1 MLLVIDDGLVTLKLI
16 SLRVC
21 RPSSFPWAAVINL
34 HGEAPGETQ
43 NLFITFAQSVLTVT
57 SSQACIHISIG
68 LYLGSIV
75 NSVRRCIVKK
85 MDGREENGSYET
97 WRPVN
102 STLLRPPWCVWS
114 AARLGY
120 YPAFLESRGCLWMAT
135 SACMKTHAEA
145 GLT

>member
-1 MLLVIDDGLVTLKLI
+1 MPLVIDDGLVTLKLI
-16 SLRVC
+16 PLRVC

-57 SSQACIHISIG
+57 SSQACSHISVG
-68 LYLGSIV
+68 LYLGSIA

-85 MDGREENGSYET
+85 MDGGEENGSYEI

-102 STLLRPPWCVWS
+102 STLLGPPRCVWT
-114 AARLGY
+114 AAQFGY
-120 YPAFLESRGCLWMAT
+120 YPTFLESRGCL
-135 SACMKTHAEA
+135 
-145 GLT
+145 

>member
-1 MLLVIDDGLVTLKLI
+1 MPLVIDDGLVTLKLI
-16 SLRVC
+16 SLRVF
-21 RPSSFPWAAVINL
+21 RPSSFPWATVINL

-68 LYLGSIV
+68 PYLGSII

-85 MDGREENGSYET
+85 MDGREESSSYEI

-102 STLLRPPWCVWS
+102 STLL
-114 AARLGY
+114 
-120 YPAFLESRGCLWMAT
+120 
-135 SACMKTHAEA
+135 
-145 GLT
+145 